1 MTYDLSVTPVLG
13 GSTGITCYFHVNL
26 PESKIPD
33 GKEWCN
39 CEDILSVEFTL
50 LKANLADLAERACV
64 SLERGEPF
72 SVKVELSVTQ
82 VSTLLA

>member
-13 GSTGITCYFHVNL
+13 GSSGIAYFFHIDS

-33 GKEWCN
+33 GKEWFN

-50 LKANLADLAERACV
+50 LKADLPGLAERACV
-64 SLERGEPF
+64 SLERGELF
-72 SVKVELSVTQ
+72 SVKIELSDTQ
-82 VSTLLA
+82 VSTLIA

>member
-1 MTYDLSVTPVLG
+1 MTYELSVTPVLG
-13 GSTGITCYFHVNL
+13 GSTGITYFFHVNS

-33 GKEWCN
+33 GKEWFN
-39 CEDILSVEFTL
+39 CEDILSVEFTF
-50 LKANLADLAERACV
+50 LKADLADLAERACV

-72 SVKVELSVTQ
+72 SVKVELSDAQ